1 MPSPAG
7 LARRIYDLTPRSLRR
22 VVSVVPF
29 GWRVG
34 STYRSTLRFLLESDH
49 WNRERL
55 RAYQT
60 GALEGIL
67 SVALKRVPAYRDRYG
82 RLLGQDPWRILAE
95 IEPFEKHDVQA
106 DPERFRD
113 RSVPDRRTY
122 VTSTGGTSGRPVRI
136 VLDRRGFQI
145 EWAFMMAQWMRAG
158 YRPGDRR
165 ATFRGVPFP
174 GGRLW
179 QENPVYDEI
188 QFSPFAMTSE
198 TLPAYVERIRLERLA
213 FLYGYPSA
221 LTILARFVRDHPD
234 CGFPSVRGLLCGSEN
249 VRPGQREFLEKTF
262 RARFFS
268 WYGQSEKVILA
279 GECETST
286 DYHAFPQYGVTEI
299 LDARGQPTREP
310 GAEGELVGTGFLNRA
325 MPLIR
330 YRTGDH
336 ATLLDDRC
344 PSCGRE
350 FPRLGPV
357 RGRWVQEMV
366 VGRTGAEISLTAL
379 NMHGEVFDGVERFQF
394 HQRQK
399 GRVTLRIV
407 PARPLIGETRQRI
420 LRALS
425 AKTGA
430 EIEWVIE
437 ETASLPLSP
446 RGKGIFLVQ
455 EIAEVGSD

>member
-1 MPSPAG
+1 MPSAAG
-7 LARRIYDLTPRSLRR
+7 LARWIYDWSPRPLRR

-34 STYRSTLRFLLESDH
+34 SIYRSTLRFLLESDRWTRDH
-49 WNRERL
+49 L

-60 GALEGIL
+60 CMLDRIISGALQ
-67 SVALKRVPAYRDRYG
+67 RVPAYRDRYG
-82 RLLGQDPWRILAE
+82 RLLGRDPWRILAE
-95 IEPFEKHDVQA
+95 IEPIEKHDVQA

-113 RSVPDRRTY
+113 RSIPDRRTY
-122 VTSTGGTSGRPVRI
+122 VTSTGGTSGRPLRV
-136 VLDRRGFQI
+136 VLDRDGFQT

-174 GGRLW
+174 GGHFW

-188 QFSPFAMTSE
+188 QFSPFAMTGA
-198 TLPAYVERIRLERLA
+198 TLPAYVERLRIERPA

-221 LTILARFVRDHPD
+221 LTILARYVRDHPD

-249 VRPGQREFLEKTF
+249 VRPGQREFLEETF
-262 RARFFS
+262 RAPFFS

-279 GECETST
+279 GECEKST

-299 LDARGQPTREP
+299 LDARGRPTQEA
-310 GAEGELVGTGFLNRA
+310 GAEGELVGTGFVNRA

-336 ATLLDDRC
+336 AILLDDHC
-344 PSCGRE
+344 SLCGRA

-357 RGRWVQEMV
+357 RGRWVQEMI

-394 HQRQK
+394 HQREI

-407 PARPLIGETRQRI
+407 PAGTLTSETQQRI

-430 EIEWVIE
+430 EIEWAIE
-437 ETASLPLSP
+437 ETSSLPLSP

-455 EIAEVGSD
+455 EIADVRND